1 MNTCVLAQQT
11 PLQRAPRER
20 ASGAMPRHRKTGIK
34 RPSLKLFD
42 MCEHV
47 HKALPR
53 LSMGYEPQQNDQPT
67 DGLSNPIALSPRPT
81 AVLAR
86 RSASREGGSV
96 QQHFIPCAAFV
107 FLPSFFSR
115 PYVSSTSAQGIKRN
129 SLGGEMM
136 RYFIV
141 VLLLAVCTAQAED
154 YVTIKYQPGM
164 SMSDRPVT
172 ITVSRPFDKSGTL
185 IPSVFKKLKAIN
197 GLKTRSFVVPDAA
210 YITIIA
216 EVDGQRLESSSCH
229 TLFEANPKLVARS
242 TGISSLDGAPRE
254 KALSS
259 EPKDLMDFRRLWEEC
274 LSIALTDVT
283 ETFSPQQGGG
293 HVR

>member
-1 MNTCVLAQQT
+1 MHSEGPHLRLDGVPQQARCACRDPQGARRAAATPVAGKRDHARTHFACLCVYARRQATHRDRYHLLPSLRQRASDLYRRTSPRSRRPHMNTCVLAQQT

-107 FLPSFFSR
+107 FLPSFFC
-115 PYVSSTSAQGIKRN
+115 A
-129 SLGGEMM
+129 
-136 RYFIV
+136 
-141 VLLLAVCTAQAED
+141 LA
-154 YVTIKYQPGM
+154 
-164 SMSDRPVT
+164 
-172 ITVSRPFDKSGTL
+172 
-185 IPSVFKKLKAIN
+185 SV
-197 GLKTRSFVVPDAA
+197 
-210 YITIIA
+210 
-216 EVDGQRLESSSCH
+216 
-229 TLFEANPKLVARS
+229 
-242 TGISSLDGAPRE
+242 PR
-254 KALSS
+254 
-259 EPKDLMDFRRLWEEC
+259 RRK
-274 LSIALTDVT
+274 
-283 ETFSPQQGGG
+283 G
-293 HVR
+293 